1 VIVLIVVHHIVYE
14 VRMDQIREV
23 RYGPSASPSQP
34 VPGLTESARTRW
46 ITIVYTQPPT
56 SWKTLNIV
64 ALKDD
69 DFNLWLE
76 TISSLLSAIRGISVS
91 MRNGDASE
99 GVIGIT
105 GDKPGVAGMNL
116 RQRDSCWIEADQD
129 QDEKISYEEV
139 CRACKRM
146 GIVVNDINSVIS
158 SYCQVSLLDVS
169 GVLPMLT
176 LRLVGDRHQRQ
187 GLSHNV
193 RLYLVAKDAQT
204 TAGD

>member
-1 VIVLIVVHHIVYE
+1 MERRFWTWVVVLIVLYHCSSKVP
-14 VRMDQIREV
+14 MDQIREV

-46 ITIVYTQPPT
+46 ITIVYTQPPA

-76 TISSLLSAIRGISVS
+76 TISNLLGAIRGISMS
-91 MRNGDASE
+91 MNTGNASG

-105 GDKPGVAGMNL
+105 GDKAAVAGMNL
-116 RQRDSCWIEADQD
+116 HQRDSCWIEADQD

-146 GIVVNDINSVIS
+146 GIVINDIDSVIA
-158 SYCQVSLLDVS
+158 SYCQVSHARS
-169 GVLPMLT
+169 
-176 LRLVGDRHQRQ
+176 RLAYC
-187 GLSHNV
+187 SC
-193 RLYLVAKDAQT
+193 
-204 TAGD
+204 